1 MFNQYLE
8 LIPENADAAMI
19 NVVLENL
26 KFIVISLDQIFRG
39 DVGAD

>member
-19 NVVLENL
+19 NVVLINNYY
-26 KFIVISLDQIFRG
+26 FITNISVFINCY
-39 DVGAD
+39 